1 MDVLRLDAGTSGAPG
16 PAFKLALSGG
26 RALEL
31 AAFAGEPLVVAFFN
45 GNQPFGPAGQLD
57 RARAELRGLGAA
69 LLAVSANGL
78 WCFRPDDETQILAR
92 SDEIDAASVAAL
104 RAAFGLPGRVPALII
119 LDPDGQVR
127 LADVAAGADA
137 DLDFAGLV
145 DRLAAAGRAVADAR
159 PAGFTLTRR
168 QLVLGSLV
176 TAFAAG
182 ALSGCHRAAPPP
194 ALPATAADL
203 EITLNV
209 NGQARPVRIDP
220 RTTLLDALR
229 ERLGL
234 TGTKKGCD
242 QGQCGACT
250 VLMDGRR
257 IKSCLTL
264 AVAAEGPPLVTIEG
278 LAQGEALHPMQAAF
292 VAEDGFQ
299 CGYCTPG
306 QILSAVG
313 LLAETGGADL
323 SDDDVRERMSGNIC
337 RCGAYPNI
345 VAAIQRA
352 RREGGKGP
360 EGPKGPKGT

>member
-1 MDVLRLDAGTSGAPG
+1 MIVGRADSCDTGLDAPPLDFRLHLGAG
-16 PAFKLALSGG
+16 RTLSVSS
-26 RALEL
+26 
-31 AAFAGEPLVVAFFN
+31 FAGEPLVIALFDDA
-45 GNQPFGPAGQLD
+45 QPFGPAEQLD

-69 LLAVSANGL
+69 LLALSAHGL
-78 WCFRPDDETQILAR
+78 WCFRPDDETQLLAPAR
-92 SDEIDAASVAAL
+92 DLDPAAVSSL
-104 RAAFGLPGRVPALII
+104 RAAYRVPADVPALIL
-119 LDPDGQVR
+119 LDADGCVR
-127 LADVAAGADA
+127 LTDVGLPGTHATP
-137 DLDFAGLV
+137 DFTHLV
-145 DRLAAAGRAVADAR
+145 NRLAAAGQAVAAAR
-159 PAGFTLTRR
+159 PHGFTLTRR
-168 QLVLGSLV
+168 QVVLGSLV
-176 TAFAAG
+176 AVFAAH
-182 ALSGCHRAAPPP
+182 AFSGCHRAAPPP
-194 ALPATAADL
+194 AVAAGARGDL
-203 EITLNV
+203 AVTLDV
-209 NGQARPVRIDP
+209 NGQPRPVRIDP

-257 IKSCLTL
+257 VKSCLTL
-264 AVAAEGPPLVTIEG
+264 AVAAEGPAIVTIEG
-278 LAQGEALHPMQAAF
+278 LARGEALHPMQAAF

-313 LLAETGGADL
+313 LLAEAGGADL

-352 RREGGKGP
+352 RREAAKGG
-360 EGPKGPKGT
+360 